1 MRRKLKA
8 KKELT
13 PDRVYNSVKVAKF
26 INYIMIGGEKS
37 VARKIVYKAFDFIKE
52 KEKGSLDYNLIL
64 LEREL
69 YQMRKHHKLS
79 LKYIYKIRNQI
90 RSEIQ
95 SNE

>member
-1 MRRKLKA
+1 MNKNNKISFSKFLKQRCYRNGWGFA
-8 KKELT
+8 Q
-13 PDRVYNSVKVAKF
+13 VCH
-26 INYIMIGGEKS
+26 
-37 VARKIVYKAFDFIKE
+37 KIEEIKIILKE